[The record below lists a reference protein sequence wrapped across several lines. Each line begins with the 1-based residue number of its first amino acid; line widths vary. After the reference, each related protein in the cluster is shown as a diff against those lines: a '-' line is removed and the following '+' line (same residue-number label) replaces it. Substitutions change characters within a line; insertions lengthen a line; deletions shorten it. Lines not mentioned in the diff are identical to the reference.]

1 MAGVQGAATFLMKTK
16 VVHGRGTLALLPE
29 ELRGLGARK
38 PWIVTDPGLVS
49 AGICTEIE
57 SILEKAGFAP
67 GRFDQVAHVARASSV
82 DASVAAARDFG
93 FDSVIAVGGG
103 SALVIGKTTAIVGA
117 NGGNIRDYDG
127 VGRVPL
133 PPFPIVA
140 IPTTAGSGADVSM
153 FSPVVDEER
162 NLKLLIGGPNCFPHV
177 AILDPLLLRTLPF
190 TQAVYSGVDALAHA
204 IEAQLSTGAT
214 PITDALGLSAMQ
226 ALMGARGLRW
236 PEFQGTDV
244 ADIIAYIRTQA
255 TNPRRHFYLEPA
267 DPATGRII
275 FQQKGCTN
283 CHGVRGSAGVGAPQL
298 GDRSLPR
305 TLGQFAG
312 LMWNH
317 SPAMWTSMR
326 TQEIPRPQFS
336 NKEMAD
342 LIAYLFAQRYFD
354 PSGSAHQGRRI
365 FEVKGCAT
373 CHLPDGEGI
382 GPALSPW
389 RAKVTPMALATA
401 MWNHG
406 PMMLTRMREQQIP
419 WPRFQSQ
426 EMVDLMEFL
435 NQGVTSAQLPGKR

>member
-1 MAGVQGAATFLMKTK
+1 M
-16 VVHGRGTLALLPE
+16 
-29 ELRGLGARK
+29 
-38 PWIVTDPGLVS
+38 
-49 AGICTEIE
+49 
-57 SILEKAGFAP
+57 
-67 GRFDQVAHVARASSV
+67 
-82 DASVAAARDFG
+82 
-93 FDSVIAVGGG
+93 IA
-103 SALVIGKTTAIVGA
+103 TTAIASKSRLPGLKLGLKA
-117 NGGNIRDYDG
+117 TGLACLCFWLLAGPLATAWAQG
-127 VGRVPL
+127 VGGYFIPGDAKAGLKTFFDKGCARCHSVLGEGGRAAPDLARAPAGHLSAGGLVAAVWNHAPAMWERMNREQVNPPAFTEAEMANLFAFIYSVRSMDEPGDPERGRRLLFDKGCSQCHAVGERGTRV
-133 PPFPIVA
+133 
-140 IPTTAGSGADVSM
+140 
-153 FSPVVDEER
+153 
-162 NLKLLIGGPNCFPHV
+162 GPNLSDWASYRNPV
-177 AILDPLLLRTLPF
+177 SWI
-190 TQAVYSGVDALAHA
+190 QAMWNHA
-204 IEAQLSTGAT
+204 
-214 PITDALGLSAMQ
+214 PAMQ
-226 ALMGARGLRW
+226 ALMGAKGMRW
-236 PEFQGTDV
+236 PQFQGTDV

-255 TNPRRHFYLEPA
+255 TNPRQHFYLEPA

-275 FQQKGCTN
+275 FQQKGCAN
-283 CHGVRGSAGVGAPQL
+283 CHSARGSAGVGAPQL

-317 SPAMWTSMR
+317 SPVMWTSMR

-354 PSGSAHQGRRI
+354 RSGSAHQGRRI

-389 RAKVTPMALATA
+389 RGQVTPMALATA

-419 WPRFQSQ
+419 WPLFQSH

-435 NQGVTSAQLPGKR
+435 NQGVTSTRLQGKR

>member
-1 MAGVQGAATFLMKTK
+1 MIATTAIAEKA
-16 VVHGRGTLALLPE
+16 RPPALRLV
-29 ELRGLGARK
+29 LKATGLGCLCF
-38 PWIVTDPGLVS
+38 WLLVL
-49 AGICTEIE
+49 AGP
-57 SILEKAGFAP
+57 LAVVWA
-67 GRFDQVAHVARASSV
+67 Q
-82 DASVAAARDFG
+82 
-93 FDSVIAVGGG
+93 AVGGYFVPG
-103 SALVIGKTTAIVGA
+103 DAKAGLKTFFDKGCARCHSVLGEGGRTAPDLARAPAGHLSAGGLVAAVWNHAPAMWERMNREQVNPPTFTESEMANLFAFIYSVRSMDEPGDPERGRRLLFDKGCSQCHAVGER
-117 NGGNIRDYDG
+117 GTR
-127 VGRVPL
+127 VGPDLSDWASYRNP
-133 PPFPIVA
+133 
-140 IPTTAGSGADVSM
+140 VSW
-153 FSPVVDEER
+153 
-162 NLKLLIGGPNCFPHV
+162 I
-177 AILDPLLLRTLPF
+177 
-190 TQAVYSGVDALAHA
+190 QAMWNHA
-204 IEAQLSTGAT
+204 
-214 PITDALGLSAMQ
+214 PAMQ

>member
-1 MAGVQGAATFLMKTK
+1 MAAVQGAATFLMKTK

-214 PITDALGLSAMQ
+214 PISDALGLSAMQ
-226 ALMGARGLRW
+226 ALMDNLRTATLTDNLDAKEACLLASCMANWASGNAKLSLGHGLARNVQALFPVPYGLTIGVFL
-236 PEFQGTDV
+236 PITMEFNLPAAIPQLCRMARFAGI
-244 ADIIAYIRTQA
+244 AD
-255 TNPRRHFYLEPA
+255 
-267 DPATGRII
+267 TGRPR
-275 FQQKGCTN
+275 QQAEAMVRAVKELLIDLRFPKRFTAEQVDREKIPLMAAMAVQEVYGEKKDPRELLPIAPDTPVRSTN
-283 CHGVRGSAGVGAPQL
+283 IRKATYRDAVEL
-298 GDRSLPR
+298 YERSLEGW
-305 TLGQFAG
+305 TL
-312 LMWNH
+312 
-317 SPAMWTSMR
+317 
-326 TQEIPRPQFS
+326 
-336 NKEMAD
+336 
-342 LIAYLFAQRYFD
+342 
-354 PSGSAHQGRRI
+354 
-365 FEVKGCAT
+365 
-373 CHLPDGEGI
+373 
-382 GPALSPW
+382 
-389 RAKVTPMALATA
+389 
-401 MWNHG
+401 
-406 PMMLTRMREQQIP
+406 
-419 WPRFQSQ
+419 
-426 EMVDLMEFL
+426 
-435 NQGVTSAQLPGKR
+435 